1 MADFN
6 HPDKKAKF
14 TLPDKPT
21 IRQVLVYDNTI
32 EMGRTAPTMYV
43 RLWTAALP
51 LIQDWQSETVK
62 LDIDLDG
69 EYPGE
74 ESIEIIEWA
83 GLAVFSWRLD
93 LKSSE
98 TVAPKN

>member
-6 HPDKKAKF
+6 HPDNKAKF

-21 IRQVLVYDNTI
+21 IRQILVYDNTI
-32 EMGRTAPTMYV
+32 EVGRTAQTMYI
-43 RLWTAALP
+43 RLWNAALP
-51 LIQDWQSETVK
+51 LIQNWESDSVK
-62 LDIDLDG
+62 IDIDLDD

-74 ESIEIIEWA
+74 DVIGILEWA
-83 GLAVFSWRLD
+83 GLAAFSWRLD
-93 LKSSE
+93 LKNSE